1 MGSGGARARSGP
13 PPDPEA
19 LRRDRPNDPG
29 WVVLP
34 VTGRPGPAPEWPL
47 GGEPEDRER
56 WHWNRLWVLP
66 QATQWERLG
75 LVVDVA
81 VYVRRLCEVEQRGAS
96 ASLGNHVI
104 RLGENLGLTLP
115 GMRMLRWQVGSDVQ
129 PLPKAAGGET
139 PSAAGRARRSSAR
152 DRLQVVPD
160 GDV

>member
-1 MGSGGARARSGP
+1 MKGGHARTGP

-29 WVVLP
+29 WIVLP
-34 VTGRPGPAPEWPL
+34 VTGRPGPPPEWPL
-47 GGEPEDRER
+47 GDEPEHRER
-56 WHWNRLWVLP
+56 WHWRRLWALP
-66 QATQWERLG
+66 QAVQWERLN

-81 VYVRRLCEVEQRGAS
+81 VYVLRLCEVEKRGAS

-115 GMRMLRWQVGSDVQ
+115 GMRMLRWQIGGEQLQ
-129 PLPKAAGGET
+129 PLPRAAGGET
-139 PSAAGRARRSSAR
+139 ADPRPPRRRSAR